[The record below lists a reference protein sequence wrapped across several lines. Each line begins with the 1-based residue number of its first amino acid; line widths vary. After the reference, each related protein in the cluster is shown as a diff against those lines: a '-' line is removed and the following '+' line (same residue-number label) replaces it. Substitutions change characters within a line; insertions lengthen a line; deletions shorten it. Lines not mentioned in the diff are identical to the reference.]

1 MTHLIALT
9 WPALV
14 LSLASLGVGLLC
26 LAPTRLRARYPFWL
40 HASIAFVLGQGVL
53 GTAFEFTAL
62 AGRFTN
68 AVVTPVVSVAAL
80 GALAM
85 IVLEHRSW
93 RGELTHGWHAWREA
107 SLVWKAVALTVIGFF
122 IYGFSSLG
130 GWLIADGPAF
140 YMAIAKMVGGTG
152 RLAPLPGYDPF
163 SSVGL
168 IAELH
173 MAALYAMGQTGTDP
187 RILPWLSFPPTMG
200 LFYGLAR
207 ICGL

>member
-1 MTHLIALT
+1 
-9 WPALV
+9 
-14 LSLASLGVGLLC
+14 
-26 LAPTRLRARYPFWL
+26 
-40 HASIAFVLGQGVL
+40 
-53 GTAFEFTAL
+53 
-62 AGRFTN
+62 
-68 AVVTPVVSVAAL
+68 
-80 GALAM
+80 
-85 IVLEHRSW
+85 
-93 RGELTHGWHAWREA
+93 
-107 SLVWKAVALTVIGFF
+107 IGFF

-140 YMAIAKMVGGTG
+140 YMAIAKMVGGTR

-207 ICGL
+207 ICGLTRRAALLTLGMVVSSSAVAVLWGSGKTDLLALGPAVATCVLLLTWWDEPADPTPLAIGGLLSGF